1 MFLYSGA
8 LSGEATA
15 MRCRRQWPAEPG
27 RSNRGFCINS
37 TVAVPK
43 RRHKLLVTE
52 IKSSQDEH
60 AQPMQI
66 RLKSGVFPVHDKGY
80 AAIDM
85 QYQLFERNTI
95 TRKKL

>member
-1 MFLYSGA
+1 
-8 LSGEATA
+8 

-43 RRHKLLVTE
+43 RRHKLLTE

-66 RLKSGVFPVHDKGY
+66 RLKSGVVPVHNKGY

-95 TRKKL
+95 THKKL